1 MCDIH
6 SGVYFVIILSIRFT
20 LSFWNMLHITMLC
33 YRGNEDPHSILSR
46 ETKDFSPAQLQILF
60 KTIQY
65 FLEHGPNVIHGP

>member
-1 MCDIH
+1 
-6 SGVYFVIILSIRFT
+6 
-20 LSFWNMLHITMLC
+20 MLHITMLC